1 MQFVRFVDKTES
13 LHMDSIGEFNRGMK
27 QAEED
32 IFFLLHL
39 ILRKKKEPK
48 SGSRASVL
56 LILRKCV
63 QIQGYV
69 DNERR
74 K

>member
-1 MQFVRFVDKTES
+1 MTES

-27 QAEED
+27 QAEEQ
-32 IFFLLHL
+32 IFFLLHFVL
-39 ILRKKKEPK
+39 TGNEIEKERTGIRRNPN
-48 SGSRASVL
+48 SGSFDSAL
-56 LILRKCV
+56 FM